1 MFTQVLRKGAVLI
14 WHIYYVA
21 TIIKSPFMTQ
31 KITNVTPVECSPTLI
46 SSNNNP
52 NVRWIQRK
60 KMRCFKPIVNSK
72 LLDSS

>member
-46 SSNNNP
+46 SSNNNA
-52 NVRWIQRK
+52 NVRWIQWK
-60 KMRCFKPIVNSK
+60 KWDASNP
-72 LLDSS
+72 L